1 MKLLYDQIYM
11 KKFRSAPQYSR
22 LQTSLEGDA
31 LLPQTCT
38 YWQPFGTA
46 WLATVGVPLRHVKL
60 FRISSIFMN
69 TIENGLIKSQF
80 RVTE

>member
-11 KKFRSAPQYSR
+11 KKFRVAPQYSR

-60 FRISSIFMN
+60 LSGPKERS
-69 TIENGLIKSQF
+69 TLGLDLFLIL
-80 RVTE
+80 